1 MRENFAFVTAHE
13 NVVLL
18 PAALLISNTPDLNLK
33 KRNERKEVSSSSSN
47 PGKEKLQ
54 KINEQ
59 TDTRTNGQTDKRT
72 NGQTDKQTDKQTNT
86 KLNLADPTLREK
98 KCSKVSIRR
107 TFWPEKGEKE
117 FKRCL

>member
-33 KRNERKEVSSSSSN
+33 KRNERKEVSSSN
-47 PGKEKLQ
+47 PGKEKLVVQ
-54 KINEQ
+54 KRNEQ
-59 TDTRTNGQTDKRT
+59 TNKRT
-72 NGQTDKQTDKQTNT
+72 NGQTQ

>member
-1 MRENFAFVTAHE
+1 MKKVTKMRENFAFVTAHE

-33 KRNERKEVSSSSSN
+33 KRNERKEVSSSN

-72 NGQTDKQTDKQTNT
+72 NGQTNK
-86 KLNLADPTLREK
+86 
-98 KCSKVSIRR
+98 
-107 TFWPEKGEKE
+107 
-117 FKRCL
+117 